1 MFLNP
6 QNKNPD
12 SIIEIGNVST
22 HAIARFRTVAHCS
35 PE

>member
-6 QNKNPD
+6 QNNNPA
-12 SIIEIGNVST
+12 SIIDIGNVST
-22 HAIARFRTVAHCS
+22 HAIARFRTVDHCS